1 MTPLSFLMH
10 KGNISGL
17 GVFAIFCALYFNL
30 TRLFF
35 AGRARGSF
43 KAA

>member
-1 MTPLSFLMH
+1 MTPLSFLMR

-17 GVFAIFCALYFNL
+17 GAFAIFCALYFNL

-35 AGRARGSF
+35 FCRKSERQL
-43 KAA
+43 